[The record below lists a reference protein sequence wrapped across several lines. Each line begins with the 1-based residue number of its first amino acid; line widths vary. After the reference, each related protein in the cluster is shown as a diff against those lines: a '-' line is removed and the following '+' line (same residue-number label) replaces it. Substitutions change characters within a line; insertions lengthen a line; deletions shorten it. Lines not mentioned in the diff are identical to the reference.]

1 MARNKHPEE
10 TVAKILDV
18 SMRLFTEQGYEH
30 TTIQD
35 IVDALG
41 MSKGAIYHHFKSK
54 EDILDALIQRYEEQ
68 MYSAAA
74 AAAKDSSLPVTE
86 RLIRVVLAMN
96 VSQDGG
102 KALVE
107 QMHKPQNALM
117 HQKTQQLTLT
127 RLTPVLTGLI
137 EEGIREGLFS
147 TPYPAECME
156 MTMAYATTF
165 FDDAMDMSEEERS
178 QRIRA
183 FIFNMERLLGTENGR
198 LASCMLR
205 MFDRNPVPASDTD
218 E

>member
-1 MARNKHPEE
+1 MWSRCISRRMPDAPE
-10 TVAKILDV
+10 
-18 SMRLFTEQGYEH
+18 
-30 TTIQD
+30 
-35 IVDALG
+35 
-41 MSKGAIYHHFKSK
+41 
-54 EDILDALIQRYEEQ
+54 
-68 MYSAAA
+68 
-74 AAAKDSSLPVTE
+74 
-86 RLIRVVLAMN
+86 
-96 VSQDGG
+96 
-102 KALVE
+102 
-107 QMHKPQNALM
+107 
-117 HQKTQQLTLT
+117 TQQLTLT

>member
-1 MARNKHPEE
+1 
-10 TVAKILDV
+10 
-18 SMRLFTEQGYEH
+18 
-30 TTIQD
+30 
-35 IVDALG
+35 
-41 MSKGAIYHHFKSK
+41 
-54 EDILDALIQRYEEQ
+54 

-74 AAAKDSSLPVTE
+74 AAAKDGSLPVTE

-96 VSQDGG
+96 VSQNGG

-156 MTMAYATTF
+156 M
-165 FDDAMDMSEEERS
+165 SEEERS